1 MNEPVEIFLGF
12 DPGGEGNF
20 GWSICRSEADQFWQI
35 TAGLA
40 DHAEDAV
47 EKVLFHLPHSTVT
60 VVAAGIDAPLF
71 WSRKG
76 NREIDKVVRAASRPA
91 NVLEV
96 NSLWGAVLVQG
107 VLLAESLHKHFD
119 TLPITEAHPK
129 ALRELLVDLPDMLHH
144 INGESEHEWDART
157 AAYAAWAMC
166 RALPGWWDLSSRE
179 PNPVLPLGTPVSYWM
194 PIPRQPPG

>member
-12 DPGGEGNF
+12 DPGGEGKF
-20 GWSICRSEADQFWQI
+20 GWSICREDGDQFRQI

-40 DHAEDAV
+40 DHAEDAI
-47 EKVLFHLPHSTVT
+47 EKVLSHLPRSTVI
-60 VVAAGIDAPLF
+60 VLAAGIDAPLF

-76 NREIDKVVRAASRPA
+76 NRAIDKVVREAARPA

-119 TLPITEAHPK
+119 DFPITEAHPK
-129 ALRELLVDLPDMLHH
+129 ALRELLVELPRVLHH
-144 INGESEHEWDART
+144 FNGETEHEWDART
-157 AAYAAWAMC
+157 AAYAAWCMHRQAE
-166 RALPGWWDLSSRE
+166 GWWDISSRE
-179 PNPVLPLGTPVSYWM
+179 PNPVLLLSRPVSYWL
-194 PIPRQPPG
+194 PIPRGRR